1 MPILAI
7 SILCSLRVGT
17 WTTSPDV
24 AFRIDVVLKVYRGQ
38 LEIEDLAT
46 VDIMP
51 TTPNMVR

>member
-1 MPILAI
+1 MVI
-7 SILCSLRVGT
+7 SIISSPRAAT
-17 WTTSPDV
+17 WNTSPDV